1 MLDKNPDQHSL
12 IGLNEMKKY
21 LEKNT
26 LNSILCDEPFVK
38 AVFLAKLIEQIDVP
52 ILYLDFDLLY
62 NGYVNAEMLPRK
74 VNVSLFSPSK
84 NDWDQVLKKILMMI
98 LKEKSFVII
107 DSLNGLYNLFDY
119 KDVGRLVNAYVML
132 LIFVAK
138 ESDSSVLVVNM
149 ARKKDEEEWVLS
161 PSGRHVVDTKIMTNL
176 YLKKQN
182 SGIVVDV
189 TRADESVVDSIK
201 VILNQSHR

>member
-12 IGLNEMKKY
+12 IGLNEVKKY

-62 NGYVNAEMLPRK
+62 NGYVNAGILPRK

-201 VILNQSHR
+201 VI

>member
-1 MLDKNPDQHSL
+1 VLDKNPDQHSL
-12 IGLNEMKKY
+12 IGLNEVKKY

-189 TRADESVVDSIK
+189 TRADESVIDSIK
-201 VILNQSHR
+201 VI

>member
-12 IGLNEMKKY
+12 IGLNEVKKY

-161 PSGRHVVDTKIMTNL
+161 PSGRHVVDAKIMTNL

-201 VILNQSHR
+201 VI

>member
-1 MLDKNPDQHSL
+1 MLDKNPDQRSL
-12 IGLNEMKKY
+12 IGLNEVKKY

-38 AVFLAKLIEQIDVP
+38 AVFLTKLIEQIDVP

-149 ARKKDEEEWVLS
+149 ARKKDEEKWVLS
-161 PSGRHVVDTKIMTNL
+161 PSGRHVVDAKIMTNL

>member
-1 MLDKNPDQHSL
+1 MDKNPDQHSL
-12 IGLNEMKKY
+12 IGLNEVKKY

-26 LNSILCDEPFVK
+26 LNSILCDKPFVK

-62 NGYVNAEMLPRK
+62 SGYVNAEMLPRK

>member
-12 IGLNEMKKY
+12 IGLNEVKKY

-149 ARKKDEEEWVLS
+149 ARKKDEEKWVLS
-161 PSGRHVVDTKIMTNL
+161 PSGRHVVDAKIMTNL

>member
-12 IGLNEMKKY
+12 IGLNEVKKY

-52 ILYLDFDLLY
+52 IFYLDFDLLY

-161 PSGRHVVDTKIMTNL
+161 PSGRHVIDTKIMTNL

-201 VILNQSHR
+201 VILNQSHK

>member
-12 IGLNEMKKY
+12 IGLNEVKKY

-201 VILNQSHR
+201 VI

>member
-1 MLDKNPDQHSL
+1 MDKNPDQNSL
-12 IGLNEMKKY
+12 IEFNKVKKY

-26 LNSILCDEPFVK
+26 LNSVLYANPFVK
-38 AVFLAKLIEQIDVP
+38 AAFLSKLVEQIDVP

-62 NGYVNAEMLPRK
+62 SGYVNAEMLPRK
-74 VNVSLFSPSK
+74 VNVSLFSPLK
-84 NDWDQVLKKILMMI
+84 NDWNQVLKKILMMV

-132 LIFVAK
+132 LTFVAK

-161 PSGRHVVDTKIMTNL
+161 PSGRRVVDAKIMTNL

-189 TRADESVVDSIK
+189 TRADESVADSIK
-201 VILNQSHR
+201 VI

>member
-12 IGLNEMKKY
+12 IGLNEVKKY

-62 NGYVNAEMLPRK
+62 NGYVNAEILPRK

-107 DSLNGLYNLFDY
+107 DSLNVLYNLFDY

-132 LIFVAK
+132 LIFIAK

-149 ARKKDEEEWVLS
+149 ARKKDGEEWVLS
-161 PSGRHVVDTKIMTNL
+161 PSGRHVVDAKIMTNL

-201 VILNQSHR
+201 VI

>member
-12 IGLNEMKKY
+12 IGLNEVKKY

-62 NGYVNAEMLPRK
+62 NGYVNAEILPRK

-161 PSGRHVVDTKIMTNL
+161 PSGIHVVDTKIMTNL

-201 VILNQSHR
+201 VT

>member
-1 MLDKNPDQHSL
+1 MLDKNPDQRSL
-12 IGLNEMKKY
+12 IGLNEVKKY

-62 NGYVNAEMLPRK
+62 SGYVNAEMLPRK

-149 ARKKDEEEWVLS
+149 ARKKDEEKWVLS
-161 PSGRHVVDTKIMTNL
+161 PSGRHVVDAKIMTNL

>member
-12 IGLNEMKKY
+12 IGLNEIKKY

-161 PSGRHVVDTKIMTNL
+161 PSGRHVVDAKIMTNL

-201 VILNQSHR
+201 VI

>member
-1 MLDKNPDQHSL
+1 VLDKNPDQYSL
-12 IGLNEMKKY
+12 IGLNEVKKY

-201 VILNQSHR
+201 VI

>member
-1 MLDKNPDQHSL
+1 MDKNPDQNSL
-12 IGLNEMKKY
+12 IEFNKVKKY

-26 LNSILCDEPFVK
+26 LNSVLYAEPFVK
-38 AVFLAKLIEQIDVP
+38 AAFLSKLVEQIDVP

-62 NGYVNAEMLPRK
+62 SGYVNAEMLPRK
-74 VNVSLFSPSK
+74 VNVSLFSPLK
-84 NDWDQVLKKILMMI
+84 NDWNQVLKKILMMV

-132 LIFVAK
+132 LTFVAK

-161 PSGRHVVDTKIMTNL
+161 PSGRRVVDAKIMTNL

-189 TRADESVVDSIK
+189 TRADESVADSIK
-201 VILNQSHR
+201 VI

>member
-1 MLDKNPDQHSL
+1 VLDKNPDQHSL
-12 IGLNEMKKY
+12 IGLNEVKKY

-201 VILNQSHR
+201 VI

>member
-1 MLDKNPDQHSL
+1 VLDKNPDQHSL
-12 IGLNEMKKY
+12 IGLNEVKKY

-62 NGYVNAEMLPRK
+62 NGYVNAEILPRK

-201 VILNQSHR
+201 VI

>member
-12 IGLNEMKKY
+12 IGLHGVKKY
-21 LEKNT
+21 LEKNA
-26 LNSILCDEPFVK
+26 LNSILCNEPFVK

-62 NGYVNAEMLPRK
+62 SGYVNAEMLPRK
-74 VNVSLFSPSK
+74 VNVSLFSPLK
-84 NDWDQVLKKILMMI
+84 NDWNQVLKKILMMV

-132 LIFVAK
+132 LTFVAK

-161 PSGRHVVDTKIMTNL
+161 PSGRRVVDAKIMTNL

-182 SGIVVDV
+182 SGIIVDI
-189 TRADESVVDSIK
+189 TRTDESVVDSIK
-201 VILNQSHR
+201 VI

>member
-1 MLDKNPDQHSL
+1 MS
-12 IGLNEMKKY
+12 
-21 LEKNT
+21 
-26 LNSILCDEPFVK
+26 PF
-38 AVFLAKLIEQIDVP
+38 
-52 ILYLDFDLLY
+52 
-62 NGYVNAEMLPRK
+62 
-74 VNVSLFSPSK
+74 FSPSK
-84 NDWDQVLKKILMMI
+84 NDWNQVLKKILMMI

-132 LIFVAK
+132 LIYVAK

-149 ARKKDEEEWVLS
+149 VRKKDEEEWVLS
-161 PSGRHVVDTKIMTNL
+161 PSGRHVVDAKIMTNL

-201 VILNQSHR
+201 VI

>member
-12 IGLNEMKKY
+12 IGLNEVKKY

-107 DSLNGLYNLFDY
+107 YSLKVLYNLFNY
-119 KDVGRLVNAYVML
+119 KDVCRLVNAYVML

-161 PSGRHVVDTKIMTNL
+161 PSGRHVVDTTIMTNL

-189 TRADESVVDSIK
+189 TRADESVIDSIK
-201 VILNQSHR
+201 VI

>member
-12 IGLNEMKKY
+12 IGLNEVKKY

-26 LNSILCDEPFVK
+26 LNSILCDESFVK

-201 VILNQSHR
+201 VI

>member
-1 MLDKNPDQHSL
+1 V
-12 IGLNEMKKY
+12 KKY

-189 TRADESVVDSIK
+189 TRADESVIDSIK
-201 VILNQSHR
+201 II

>member
-12 IGLNEMKKY
+12 IGLNEVKKY

-62 NGYVNAEMLPRK
+62 NGYVNAEILPRK

-201 VILNQSHR
+201 VI

>member
-12 IGLNEMKKY
+12 IGLNEVKKY

-62 NGYVNAEMLPRK
+62 SGYVNAEMLPRK
-74 VNVSLFSPSK
+74 VNVSLFSPLQ
-84 NDWDQVLKKILMMI
+84 NDWNQVLKKILMMV

-132 LIFVAK
+132 LTFVAK

-161 PSGRHVVDTKIMTNL
+161 PSGRRVVDAKIMTNL

-182 SGIVVDV
+182 SGIIVDI

-201 VILNQSHR
+201 VI

>member
-12 IGLNEMKKY
+12 IGLNEVKKY

-38 AVFLAKLIEQIDVP
+38 AVFLTKLIEQIDVP

-62 NGYVNAEMLPRK
+62 SGYVNAEMLPRK

-149 ARKKDEEEWVLS
+149 ARKKDEEKWVLS

>member
-12 IGLNEMKKY
+12 IGLNEVKKY

-62 NGYVNAEMLPRK
+62 NGYVNAEILPRK

-132 LIFVAK
+132 LIFIAK

-149 ARKKDEEEWVLS
+149 ARKKDGEEWVLS
-161 PSGRHVVDTKIMTNL
+161 PSGRHVVDAKIMTNL

-201 VILNQSHR
+201 VI

>member
-12 IGLNEMKKY
+12 IGLNEVKKY

-62 NGYVNAEMLPRK
+62 NGYVNAEILPRK

-149 ARKKDEEEWVLS
+149 ARKKDGEEWVLS
-161 PSGRHVVDTKIMTNL
+161 PSGRHVVDAKIMTNL

-201 VILNQSHR
+201 VT